1 MKKKKLFLEL
11 GKKNKIKEKI
21 KKFIQTI
28 ENNKYSLNEA
38 IKAFGSLQIIEI
50 ACAVSHLTNTNNR
63 P

>member
-1 MKKKKLFLEL
+1 MKKKIFFIVL
-11 GKKNKIKEKI
+11 GEKNKIKRKI
-21 KKFIQTI
+21 KKLIRTI
-28 ENNKYSLNEA
+28 ENNKYILNGV